1 MKELL
6 KSLTNIVLPLPFIYL
21 LSIPTWLPMAFLP
34 YITIGSVSLYLICN
48 ALFYTFTINPESPV
62 INFALKTLLPPIGL
76 LLCYWL
82 FHSPLLLLTIPAALA
97 IAHLPI
103 NSPYKIVMIS
113 SGVLACAYLGM
124 GACTAPIALLACSC
138 IAASSL
144 AMGLVFVT
152 FLFNKRLES
161 QNFNTI
167 INQPSYIE
175 NQWPGILFCTFIGLC
190 IGTGAYFVAFN
201 TLSMG
206 VALGICITAAII
218 ALASIF
224 LFNPLSLLTNWAWSK
239 GGLILNAIISIALSA
254 SIGYGVY
261 LMAAIQLPIWTAII
275 LTLTLTAVATGATV
289 YANGLKFMH
298 NYDDFDPLKE
308 VLESKQAKSS
318 FDSKIKKIAIFGDS
332 LSDPGNY
339 ANFGLWTKAFADINQ
354 GGQGEFT
361 NLFNWNEVLINEIL
375 SGSQLVGGNL
385 RDYVKNA
392 IEAKFKNLPLAKKEV
407 YATYLTNYLINKAI
421 HNTNAEA
428 VEQGPKN
435 PNLSSANYAIGG
447 ATSVDYTR
455 EWFWDTQGQFQ
466 ELNGTLN
473 PFRYITAFISSLKN
487 VLISIFHAFKSPQKF
502 IEQFVLK
509 NFRAEEKLFEK
520 SKFKI
525 ENDKTLAFI
534 FSGANDVMTITSS
547 PLETIADVNS
557 AIYGIKM
564 QMVELIKKGVDQ
576 FAVFELPDI
585 TQTPSYASRP
595 NSDPKKSALK
605 AAVKHFNQEI
615 KELTEKCNTERK
627 IKVTL
632 IPMASTFKLTL
643 DNFTGTKPEPR
654 RKEEDFEL
662 IKNTVYKKSKPHP
675 QGQYFN
681 TQNYFFWDDV
691 HPTYHVHQ
699 MLGQVIHG
707 YLTSKSDWNYNFDQ
721 FAAQS
726 NGQSDQLGDKVSTNP
741 LIKQVE
747 ELKGEITQGKGK
759 FYDEL
764 NRIVEFMSNPANKD
778 SQSFDSPLSFL
789 GEQYNSV
796 EKILAAIEE
805 QNTQQQAANNELTQ
819 VTSSSL
825 KQSKNRQSSEFKNQE
840 SQAPTPPPQTNFKK
854 LASAGHS
861 NILSQG

>member
-21 LSIPTWLPMAFLP
+21 LSIPTWLPMAFFP
-34 YITIGSVSLYLICN
+34 YITIGSLSLYLICN
-48 ALFYTFTINPESPV
+48 AIFYTFTINPESPV

-113 SGVLACAYLGM
+113 SGILACAYLGM

-144 AMGLVFVT
+144 AMGLVFIT

-175 NQWPGILFCTFIGLC
+175 NQWPGILFCTFVGLC

-206 VALGICITAAII
+206 VALSICITAAII

-261 LMAAIQLPIWTAII
+261 LMAAIQLPIWTTII
-275 LTLTLTAVATGATV
+275 LTLTLTAVATGTTV

-298 NYDDFDPLKE
+298 NYDDFDPLDETLKNREAKE
-308 VLESKQAKSS
+308 S
-318 FDSKIKKIAIFGDS
+318 FDSNIKKIAIFGDS

-339 ANFGLWTKAFADINQ
+339 ANFGLWTKAFVDINQ
-354 GGQGEFT
+354 GEQGEFT
-361 NLFNWNEVLINEIL
+361 NLFNWSEVLINEMIAGDQL
-375 SGSQLVGGNL
+375 GSDSL
-385 RDYVKNA
+385 RATVQRA
-392 IEAKFKNLPLAKKEV
+392 IKDKFTNLPLEKKEV
-407 YATYLTNYLINKAI
+407 YTNYLTNYLINKAI
-421 HNTNAEA
+421 HNTNTKA
-428 VEQGPKN
+428 VEQAKKDPK
-435 PNLSSANYAIGG
+435 LSSANYAIGG
-447 ATSVDYTR
+447 ATSVDYRR

-473 PFRYITAFISSLKN
+473 PFRYITAFISALKS

-509 NFRAEEKLFEK
+509 NFRSEEKLFEK
-520 SKFKI
+520 SKFKV

-534 FSGANDVMTITSS
+534 FSGANDVMTITNRPS
-547 PLETIADVNS
+547 ETTAHVNA

-564 QMVELIKKGVDQ
+564 QIAELTRQGVDQ
-576 FAVFELPDI
+576 FALFELPDI
-585 TQTPSYASRP
+585 TQTPSYASMQDD
-595 NSDPKKSALK
+595 DPKKAALK
-605 AAVKHFNQEI
+605 EAVKHFNQEI
-615 KELTEKCNTERK
+615 KNLTEKYKAEEK

-632 IPMASTFKLTL
+632 IPMAAIFNLAL
-643 DNFTGTKPEPR
+643 NNFTGTKPTPKG
-654 RKEEDFEL
+654 KEEDFEL
-662 IKNTVYKKSKPHP
+662 IKNANYKKSGSHP

-681 TQNYFFWDDV
+681 VQDFFFWDDV

-707 YLTSKSDWNYNFDQ
+707 YLTSESGRNYNFDQ
-721 FAAQS
+721 FAAKS
-726 NGQSDQLGDKVSTNP
+726 DGQSDQPSKLDSDNP
-741 LIKQVE
+741 LTQQIKT
-747 ELKGEITQGKGK
+747 LKGEITDSSGK

-764 NRIVEFMSNPANKD
+764 NRIVKFMNESANKN
-778 SQSFDSPLSFL
+778 SKSFDAPLSFF
-789 GEQYNSV
+789 GEAYDSVDKILVEIERQNAAQQVTNNKSTHMLSNSFSLLKEVAKVQILNSV
-796 EKILAAIEE
+796 SQDHPPSNKL
-805 QNTQQQAANNELTQ
+805 QQI
-819 VTSSSL
+819 S
-825 KQSKNRQSSEFKNQE
+825 
-840 SQAPTPPPQTNFKK
+840 
-854 LASAGHS
+854 
-861 NILSQG
+861 